1 MSDALPHARAQLMR
15 AALVALILVLLAPAT
30 AGAQERRAPRIDAA
44 AAVVTDAQDGH
55 VLYGRSR
62 SERRSIASVTK
73 LMTVLVTLDEL
84 PLSRRVRAVSYHPMP
99 AESRIDLR
107 PGERMAVADLLRAV
121 LLESANDAAETL
133 AVRASGSRDAFV
145 DAMNAK
151 ARELHLANTHF
162 ANPVGLDEEGNY
174 STATDLARLAR
185 RVLAND
191 FLAATVDMPK
201 ARLETGA
208 RPRIVTNRNRLIAR
222 VASMNGVKTGHTQQA
237 GYVLVGSARRKGA
250 DLVSVVMG
258 EPSEAARDADTL
270 ALLDH
275 SFGFYRRLPVVRRGV
290 TLASPQVKYFGSREA
305 PLVAARRASVTVR
318 RGEHVRTVIEA
329 PGEVSGPLPE
339 GARVGRVRVLVDG
352 SVVRTVPLVTAE
364 SVPEA
369 GVLRKASR
377 LAIPLV
383 LVAAGILL
391 WVVARRRRAH
401 RVEVR
406 RPARAD

>member
-1 MSDALPHARAQLMR
+1 VSDALPVARSHLTRTALAAVL
-15 AALVALILVLLAPAT
+15 AALLLAPT
-30 AGAQERRAPRIDAA
+30 AGAQERRAPHVDAA
-44 AAVVTDAQDGH
+44 AAVVVDAQDGH

-62 SERRSIASVTK
+62 TQRRSIASVTK
-73 LMTVLVTLDEL
+73 LMTVLVALDEL
-84 PLSRRVRAVSYHPMP
+84 PLARKVRAVPYSPMP

-107 PGERMAVADLLRAV
+107 PGERMSVADLLRAV

-133 AVRASGSRDAFV
+133 AVRASGSLGAFV

-151 ARELHLANTHF
+151 ARDLRLTHTHF
-162 ANPVGLDEEGNY
+162 ANPVGLDQAGNH

-201 ARLETGA
+201 ARLSTGA
-208 RPRIVTNRNRLIAR
+208 RTRIVTNRNRLIAR
-222 VASMNGVKTGHTQQA
+222 VPSMNGVKTGHTQQA

-275 SFGFYRRLPVVRRGV
+275 GFGFYRRLPVVRRGA
-290 TLASPQVKYFGSREA
+290 TLARPQVEYFGDREA
-305 PLVAARRASVTVR
+305 PLVAARRAAVTVR
-318 RGEHVRTVIEA
+318 RGERVRTVVAA
-329 PGEVSGPLPE
+329 PGQVSGPLPA
-339 GARVGRVRVLVDG
+339 GARVGRVRVLVEG
-352 SVVRTVPLVTAE
+352 RVVRTVPLVTAG

-369 GVLRKASR
+369 GLLRKASR
-377 LAIPLV
+377 LAIPLL
-383 LVAAGILL
+383 LVAAGVTL
-391 WVVARRRRAH
+391 WVIARRRRGH
-401 RVEVR
+401 QVDVR